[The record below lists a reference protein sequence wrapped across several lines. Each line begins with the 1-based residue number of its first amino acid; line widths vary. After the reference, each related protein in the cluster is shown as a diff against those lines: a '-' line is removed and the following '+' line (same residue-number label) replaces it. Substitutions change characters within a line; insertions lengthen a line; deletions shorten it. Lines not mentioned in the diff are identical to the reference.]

1 MEIKVENLCKD
12 HGEKALVEDVSFEIR
27 TGQFLGILG
36 PTGSGKTTVMRMLM
50 DIIKPDNGQI
60 SFDEQTMNL
69 KIRDTIGYLPQDRG
83 LYEGHTVNQ
92 VLVYFARLKN
102 LSRKK
107 AHVEAVRL
115 MDRFNVIDQMDV
127 PVSQLSAEVRHKVQV
142 MIPIIH
148 NPDLL
153 ILDEPFANLSPINL
167 QLTRSLLQRLKD
179 EGKTVIIASSQF
191 DEAEM
196 FCDEMLLL
204 HNGRVVLQGKLD
216 DIRKRYKE
224 TLIVVEA
231 NDNLESL
238 QNIYGIKK
246 FVLNRKKAHLY
257 VDNKIPPQ
265 KILDVIV
272 KSLHVSRVEVSR
284 PGLSDIYLQTVY
296 GKDKGNV

>member
-1 MEIKVENLCKD
+1 
-12 HGEKALVEDVSFEIR
+12 
-27 TGQFLGILG
+27 
-36 PTGSGKTTVMRMLM
+36 
-50 DIIKPDNGQI
+50 
-60 SFDEQTMNL
+60 
-69 KIRDTIGYLPQDRG
+69 
-83 LYEGHTVNQ
+83 
-92 VLVYFARLKN
+92 
-102 LSRKK
+102 
-107 AHVEAVRL
+107 
-115 MDRFNVIDQMDV
+115 
-127 PVSQLSAEVRHKVQV
+127 

>member
-1 MEIKVENLCKD
+1 MQIRVENLCKD
-12 HGEKALVEDVSFEIR
+12 LGEKALVEDVSFEVR
-27 TGQFLGILG
+27 SGQLLGILG
-36 PTGSGKTTVMRMLM
+36 PAGSGKTTILRMLM

-69 KIRDTIGYLPQDRG
+69 KVRDTIGYLPQTSG
-83 LYEGHTVNQ
+83 LYDEHTVNQ

-115 MDRFNVIDQMDV
+115 MDRFDVIDQMDV
-127 PVSQLSAEVRHKVQV
+127 QISQVSAEVRHKVQL

-148 NPDLL
+148 NPELL
-153 ILDEPFANLSPINL
+153 ILDEPFADLNPANLK
-167 QLTRSLLQRLKD
+167 LTRGLLQRLKD
-179 EGKTVIIASSQF
+179 EGKTIVLASSQF

-204 HNGRVVLQGKLD
+204 HDGRVVLQGNLD

-224 TLIVVEA
+224 NLIVVES
-231 NDNLESL
+231 NDNMESL

-246 FVLNRKKAHLY
+246 FVLNRKSAHLY
-257 VDNKIPPQ
+257 VDRKIPPR
-265 KILDVIV
+265 KVLDVIV
-272 KSLHVSRVEVSR
+272 KSLHVSRIEVSR

-296 GKDKGNV
+296 GKEKGSV